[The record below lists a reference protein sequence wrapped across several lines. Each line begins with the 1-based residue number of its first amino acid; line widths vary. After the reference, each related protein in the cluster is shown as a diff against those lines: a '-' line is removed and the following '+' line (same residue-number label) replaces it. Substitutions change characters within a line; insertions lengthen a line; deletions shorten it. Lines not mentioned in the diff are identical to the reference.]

1 MASNLKM
8 LQSNNLT
15 AIDLIDA
22 IRPKRSSL
30 KRLNSKKSLTS
41 SSGPSSPTKFDEK
54 FNPSII
60 LPSAK
65 QIIYSLNK
73 QSLLNDE
80 HKLNLDAQQPQPFRP
95 RMKSNSCFDI
105 LQNNQESSKFKSKVG
120 SKFELK
126 FEMKPPSEMKST
138 ESKSTAK
145 LKTSSQQEISFEL
158 NPFKKSSLS
167 KNPSKTTISSSKSS
181 NSDHNTSSGVCNV
194 EHSSKNEECEYFDD
208 SFSIASS
215 GFAKNGGA
223 SQFGSG
229 IDINTNFNISNKF
242 SNLLFASALL
252 KAEKKRRIEQWI
264 SGLSLECN

>member
-30 KRLNSKKSLTS
+30 KRLNSKKNLTS

-54 FNPSII
+54 LNPSII

-65 QIIYSLNK
+65 QIIDNLNK

-80 HKLNLDAQQPQPFRP
+80 HKLILDVRQPFCP

-105 LQNNQESSKFKSKVG
+105 LQKNQESSNFRSKIGSNFG
-120 SKFELK
+120 SKTELK
-126 FEMKPPSEMKST
+126 SPS
-138 ESKSTAK
+138 ESKSTTE
-145 LKTSSQQEISFEL
+145 LKSLSDQEITSNL

-194 EHSSKNEECEYFDD
+194 ENSSKNEEYEDFDD
-208 SFSIASS
+208 SLSIASS

-229 IDINTNFNISNKF
+229 INLNQNFNITNKF
-242 SNLLFASALL
+242 SNILFASALL
-252 KAEKKRRIEQWI
+252 KAEKKRRIEQWL
-264 SGLSLECN
+264 SGS

>member
-54 FNPSII
+54 FNPSIV

-65 QIIYSLNK
+65 QIIDNLNK

-80 HKLNLDAQQPQPFRP
+80 TKLNLDAQQPQLFRS

-105 LQNNQESSKFKSKVG
+105 LQKSQESSYFRSRIGSSFG
-120 SKFELK
+120 SKLELK
-126 FEMKPPSEMKST
+126 SELKSPS
-138 ESKSTAK
+138 ESKSD
-145 LKTSSQQEISFEL
+145 QEITSNL
-158 NPFKKSSLS
+158 NPFKRSSLS

-194 EHSSKNEECEYFDD
+194 ENSSKNEEYDDFDD
-208 SFSIASS
+208 SLSIASS

-229 IDINTNFNISNKF
+229 INLDQNISISNKF
-242 SNLLFASALL
+242 SNILFASALL
-252 KAEKKRRIEQWI
+252 KAEKKRRIGQWI
-264 SGLSLECN
+264 SELSLECS